1 MFILGRA
8 MRRKLIILLII
19 ITFVTQSIAIG
30 YVLMLDAIK
39 SVNASFTCTS
49 KESSL
54 RGTAACRSYVD
65 GEIGNDLTD
74 KPQLEEELHEAG
86 YVFSSQK
93 ANIVFCK
100 SRFTGAFSFRRGS
113 VILNIAPSLCRTL
126 GKKLEQDG
134 KAEVLFAFRE
144 SSEQE
149 IYNAFKEYITQGGN
163 IEERFRSQAI
173 TVSTNFKKILFIA
186 PYGDTYGKK
195 LKKILP
201 HKGLESMAHY
211 LIRQLE
217 NVDARVYDPNL
228 GSREDLYELVKS
240 ETFDIIGFSYMGVV
254 IKKNA
259 EIMGAV
265 KFFSPSSIIIAGG
278 EEVKSLPDSI
288 FESLPFDLLVKGQG
302 EAPVRAIVEKFDRKT
317 SRENF
322 LGSLEDVTNL
332 VIYTGGNVLKS
343 SEVETDRGIDPIAY
357 LEDISFNAPDATH
370 NKVYPARRE
379 GSETFPVRFDQI
391 GRNPL
396 RLKISDRCEGDCVFC
411 HTQKQRTFPEPIESI
426 INKISTSRERGYDSV
441 HFEDNDFLFDEELVR
456 ELCDAIISRGLQG
469 IPKFFKTRTDNIKPQ
484 LLQRLAK
491 AGFKMVAFGIESFN
505 DSILLQMQKGVTSQQ
520 NEEAIKQV
528 LSANIRPVMH
538 LMLFSPWET
547 ERSLL
552 ETIKTALSYAERGA
566 CIRATSILNLGFDSQ
581 SFLERYPDLVEHET
595 VNYPGMKGDFRY
607 PIRGKILDPQI
618 KLLREAAIEL
628 TEELRAQPDIPAQC
642 KDSLAVN
649 PLILF
654 KAIYKHLERPPEE
667 IDRIDMLI
675 KRVIEA
681 ELGTLNIKFSPSL
694 GVYSKCGIVNLN
706 SADIERV
713 RKTNEYV
720 EEHVE
725 RILEEWKKRR
735 RKGIRGILDLV
746 TGKKGIRRGKF
757 EKGKNYGKKDAEL
770 PSALYYF
777 GNLDVLQAE
786 HAINFSGS
794 TNMSGTGGRVVQ
806 ALAQVAAERKWLLV
820 DGHSFG
826 SELFSAI
833 GALDKGGRVVAVL
846 GDGIFLNEDE
856 LLPRFLQPVR
866 SLVERGMLNN
876 GGCFL
881 SEYNE
886 EPINKENR
894 RQRMLDRDRLLS
906 GLSDVIFIVESSRDS
921 GTVDTARQAYLQGKK
936 IVVFNWDCLD
946 ENVIHSDRYGG
957 YKTTKGEDIQ
967 SEGNKQLVEE
977 GIAEWFPEEGLQ
989 LKTSTIEELQLMFKK
1004 RLAELTGSKASSA
1017 GLNLEVKE
1025 HTGPIDSRGVSEQ
1038 KVVPTF
1044 FIFPQE
1050 EFNSTLAID
1059 SAA

>member
-1 MFILGRA
+1 

-19 ITFVTQSIAIG
+19 ITFVTQSTAIS

-39 SVNASFTCTS
+39 SVNASFICTS

-54 RGTAACRSYVD
+54 RSTAVCRSHVD

-74 KPQLEEELHEAG
+74 KPQLEEELDEAS

-134 KAEVLFAFRE
+134 KAEALFAFRE
-144 SSEQE
+144 SSKQK
-149 IYNAFKEYITQGGN
+149 IYNALKEYITQGGN
-163 IEERFRSQAI
+163 IEERFRAQSI

-201 HKGLESMAHY
+201 YKGLESMAHY
-211 LIRQLE
+211 LIRE
-217 NVDARVYDPNL
+217 FEDVDARVYDPNF

-240 ETFDIIGFSYMGVV
+240 ERFDIIGFSYMGVV

-288 FESLPFDLLVKGQG
+288 FESLPLDLLVKGQG
-302 EAPVRAIVEKFDRKT
+302 EASIGAIVKRFDRKA
-317 SRENF
+317 SKGSF
-322 LGSLEDVTNL
+322 LGSLVDVPNL

-343 SEVETDRGIDPIAY
+343 PEAQTDRGIDPIAY
-357 LEDISFNAPDATH
+357 LEDISFNTPDATH
-370 NKVYPARRE
+370 NKVYPTRRE
-379 GSETFPVRFDQI
+379 GGETFPVRFDQI
-391 GRNPL
+391 GKNPL
-396 RLKISDRCEGDCVFC
+396 RLKMSDRCKGECVFC
-411 HTQKQRTFPEPIESI
+411 HTQKQKTSPESIESI
-426 INKISTSRERGYDSV
+426 INKISTSRKRGYDSV
-441 HFEDNDFLFDEELVR
+441 HFEDNDFLFDEGLVR
-456 ELCDAIISRGLQG
+456 ELCDAIIYRELQD
-469 IPKFFKTRTDNIKPQ
+469 IPKFFKTRTDNINPQ
-484 LLQRLAK
+484 LVQDLAK
-491 AGFKMVAFGIESFN
+491 AGFNMVAFGIESF
-505 DSILLQMQKGVTSQQ
+505 DDGILSSMGKGVTSQQ
-520 NEEAIKQV
+520 NEKAIEQA
-528 LSANIRPVMH
+528 LSANIKPVMH

-547 ERSLL
+547 KQSLL
-552 ETIKTALSYAERGA
+552 GTIETALSYAEKGA
-566 CIRATSILNLGFDSQ
+566 CIRTASVLNLGFDNQ
-581 SFLERYPDLVEHET
+581 RFFEQYPDMVEHET
-595 VNYPGMKGDFRY
+595 VNYPGMEGDFRY

-628 TEELRAQPDIPAQC
+628 AEELRAQPDIPVQC

-649 PLILF
+649 SLILF
-654 KAIYKHLERPPEE
+654 KAIYKHLERPSEE
-667 IDRIDMLI
+667 IDRIDMLT

-713 RKTNEYV
+713 RKTNQYV
-720 EEHVE
+720 EKHAE
-725 RILEEWKKRR
+725 RILDGFRR
-735 RKGIRGILDLV
+735 RKRKGIRGIWDLAR
-746 TGKKGIRRGKF
+746 GKTGIRRGKF

-770 PSALYYF
+770 PSSLYYF
-777 GNLDVLQAE
+777 GNLDVLHAE

-794 TNMSGTGGRVVQ
+794 TNMSGTGGRIVE
-806 ALAQVAAERKWLLV
+806 ALAQVTAEREWLLV
-820 DGHSFG
+820 NGHSFG
-826 SELFSAI
+826 SELSSAD
-833 GALDKGGRVVAVL
+833 GALDMGGRIAAVL

-856 LLPRFLQPVR
+856 LLPRFLQPAR
-866 SLVERGMLNN
+866 YLVERGILNN

-886 EPINKENR
+886 KPINKKNR

-906 GLSDVIFIVESSRDS
+906 GLSDVIFIVESSRNS

-936 IVVFNWDCLD
+936 IVVFNWDCLGD
-946 ENVIHSDRYGG
+946 EKVIHSGQYGG
-957 YKTTKGEDIQ
+957 YKTTKREDIQ

-977 GIAEWFPEEGLQ
+977 GIAEWFPGEGLQ
-989 LKTSTIEELQLMFKK
+989 LKTNTMEELQSMFKTK
-1004 RLAELTGSKASSA
+1004 LIELTGSKASSA

-1025 HTGPIDSRGVSEQ
+1025 HTGLIDSRSVSEQ
-1038 KVVPTF
+1038 KAVPIF
-1044 FIFPQE
+1044 FIFSQK
-1050 EFNSTLAID
+1050 EFDSTLAID